1 VLPAATDIVETV
13 LGDSY
18 VKELQKI
25 SLADN
30 TVGRIMSDIQKTY
43 VVYSLINLKYH
54 LLHCK

>member
-30 TVGRIMSDIQKTY
+30 TVGRIMLDISEDICDQ
-43 VVYSLINLKYH
+43 LIDQLI
-54 LLHCK
+54 